1 MAGSGSPFPVWLFPR
16 PLFGAQCGGEGVRL
30 GAGTAGRRT
39 FAQRR
44 SRRPPPSKWNR
55 THRGTICKRV
65 NAFGHLLNIA
75 VSHAGMRFN
84 FSPLGVITK
93 KNKTVISKNVNCS
106 TLLQLAYVVTCL
118 VLQSGVFD
126 LKNEL
131 FGVLL
136 HDLYNKMDKIGGK
149 TKFQGFVKNRV
160 AKRRINC
167 VNYKSLAC
175 LLPQANCLESTI

>member
-1 MAGSGSPFPVWLFPR
+1 M
-16 PLFGAQCGGEGVRL
+16 
-30 GAGTAGRRT
+30 
-39 FAQRR
+39 
-44 SRRPPPSKWNR
+44 
-55 THRGTICKRV
+55 
-65 NAFGHLLNIA
+65 
-75 VSHAGMRFN
+75 
-84 FSPLGVITK
+84 
-93 KNKTVISKNVNCS
+93 NCA

-149 TKFQGFVKNRV
+149 TQFQGFVKNRV

-167 VNYKSLAC
+167 VNYK
-175 LLPQANCLESTI
+175 